1 MDLITRF
8 INYTKFDTQSSEDS
22 QTVPS
27 SLEKQLVFASFLK
40 AELENE
46 GLEDVEMDDKGYVY
60 ATLPSNIKHEAPVIG
75 FIAHYDT
82 SPDCSGA
89 NVNARIVE
97 NYDGK
102 DIVLS
107 EGIVSSPSKFPE
119 LLRHVGEDLIVTD
132 GHTLLGADDK
142 AGIAEIVQA
151 MVWLKANPEIKHGK
165 IRVAFNPDEEIG
177 MGAHHFDVEK
187 FGCEWAYTIDGS
199 DLGNLEYENFNAAA
213 AKVLIKGISVHPG
226 YAKGK
231 MINANVVAMEF
242 ASMLPAD
249 ERPETTDGYEGF
261 FHLIH
266 MEGGVEAAKL
276 QYIIRDHDREQ
287 FEERKILI
295 QRIGEQ
301 LNDKYGQGTVE
312 VEVKDQYYNMKEKID
327 PQMHVIDIVLRAMQD
342 EGVAPSVEPIRGGT
356 DGAQLSFKGLPCPNI
371 FAGGVNFHGPYE
383 FVSCQVMEK
392 AMRTIIRICE
402 LTADY
407 NK

>member
-151 MVWLKANPEIKHGK
+151 MVYLKEHPEIKHGK

-287 FEERKILI
+287 FEERKVLI
-295 QRIGEQ
+295 HRIGEQ
-301 LNDKYGQGTVE
+301 LNDKYGHGTVE

-356 DGAQLSFKGLPCPNI
+356 DGAQLSFKGLSCPNI